1 MKNKKFIALLA
12 MTVAL
17 SGVMTACSF
26 GGGKEDSVVVESTPT
41 PTPAKKATATPTV
54 AADAQNTTYTSKDK
68 SVAIKLPDATWANK
82 SDETDMLSFES
93 PDQGKIL
100 ILHGSGADL
109 ESAVIPNSQD
119 MAVSMTQAE
128 NMVNGTD
135 FEIQDYKSDQKDGI
149 NIYSYTVKYKDTTKS
164 DGYVYA
170 INKYFV
176 NDSEYYGEYSDYTRK
191 RGVICSDILLPP
203 HALKEYAD
211 RQTLWNAVEKAE
223 RGKNAQLAYSFE
235 ISLQNEFSL
244 EENIALAR
252 EFLFREFVSRGMTV
266 DVSFH
271 EKECE
276 DGGTP
281 NPHFHFLCPIRPMEQ
296 DGTWGIKQR
305 REYVLDEEGNR
316 IRDANGKYVFNAV
329 PTTDW
334 GSPETLEHWRE
345 AWAEMCNAKFAEK
358 GLDVRIDHRS
368 YERQGVDLLPTIH
381 EGATVRAMEK
391 KGIRTEKGEF
401 NRWIKATNAV
411 IKDIRKKIS
420 LLFDWITEIKA
431 ELAKP
436 QTPDLVSLLNDYYTQ
451 RKAGAYSQK
460 GKISNL
466 KEMNETYNYLR
477 ANGIYTLEDLESR
490 LQSHRTTVDGLK
502 TTMDSQN
509 ARMKAIRSLNDYSA
523 TYKSLKPVYDGLQKI
538 KFEKSRAKY
547 KTEHADKL
555 KMFYTARRKLTEEF
569 PDGKVDMGKL
579 SKEYDT
585 LEQEHETT
593 YAEFKTVREDLQRLW
608 KVKSNIDTAVRFNQ
622 RTAEQKLQNQP
633 QIRHKREDM
642 TR

>member
-1 MKNKKFIALLA
+1 MALFHLSVTQTKRSAGQSAIA
-12 MTVAL
+12 
-17 SGVMTACSF
+17 S
-26 GGGKEDSVVVESTPT
+26 
-41 PTPAKKATATPTV
+41 
-54 AADAQNTTYTSKDK
+54 AAYRAGERLY
-68 SVAIKLPDATWANK
+68 
-82 SDETDMLSFES
+82 
-93 PDQGKIL
+93 
-100 ILHGSGADL
+100 
-109 ESAVIPNSQD
+109 
-119 MAVSMTQAE
+119 
-128 NMVNGTD
+128 
-135 FEIQDYKSDQKDGI
+135 
-149 NIYSYTVKYKDTTKS
+149 
-164 DGYVYA
+164 
-170 INKYFV
+170 
-176 NDSEYYGEYSDYTRK
+176 SEYYGEYSDYTRK
-191 RGVICSDILLPP
+191 GGVICSDILLPS
-203 HALKEYAD
+203 HAPPEYAD

-223 RGKNAQLAYSFE
+223 RGKNAQLAYSFD
-235 ISLQNEFSL
+235 IALQNEFSL

-252 EFLFREFVSRGMTV
+252 QFLLENFVSRGMVV
-266 DVSFH
+266 DFAVH
-271 EKECE
+271 QPDRE
-276 DGGTP
+276 DGGIP
-281 NPHFHFLCPIRPMEQ
+281 NPHFHVLCPIRPIEQ
-296 DGTWGIKQR
+296 NGKWGLKQR
-305 REYVLDEEGNR
+305 RVYELDEDGNR
-316 IRDANGKYVFNAV
+316 IRDADGKFVFNAV

-509 ARMKAIRSLNDYSA
+509 ARMKAIRRDIPLTLADERIARAIRENNAKLVIIDPVQAFLGADVDMNRANEVRPIFRSLGDIAQA
-523 TYKSLKPVYDGLQKI
+523 TGCAIVLIGHLNKAVGTQSTYRGLGSIDITAAVRSLLFIGKLKDNPTTRVLI
-538 KFEKSRAKY
+538 HEKSSLAPPGQSLAFSLGDEKGFEWIGAY
-547 KTEHADKL
+547 DITADELPAGTDTAKTESKTAQAEMLILELLANGK
-555 KMFYTARRKLTEEF
+555 KMPSAE
-569 PDGKVDMGKL
+569 
-579 SKEYDT
+579 
-585 LEQEHETT
+585 LE
-593 YAEFKTVREDLQRLW
+593 K
-608 KVKSNIDTAVRFNQ
+608 AVNDRGISSRTM
-622 RTAEQKLQNQP
+622 RTAKSRIGDRLITEKDGTAWVCYLRN
-633 QIRHKREDM
+633 
-642 TR
+642 